1 MPASLSWVTRLM
13 VSAILVAILC
23 TALSLNA
30 KASTTTPTQ
39 NTAAKEF
46 DLSSDCP
53 LGFELMPDNGC
64 ELRTLYQF
72 YDSTQNRG
80 VGGTHTSLPAHRD
93 GFSPQQIDLGR
104 YLFFDPLLS
113 GDGGIS
119 CASCHQPD
127 KGFADGR
134 DFSIGIGGRKT
145 KRSAPSLWNSAFL
158 TSFFWDARA
167 NSLEQQVEGPLY
179 SSLEMGN
186 TRDKLLSD
194 LNNNQIYQALFKQ
207 AFGEPQ
213 SAKASAISLANIYT
227 ALSAFQTSLISL
239 NSRYDQYAHGNHGV
253 LSEAEIAGMNV
264 FRSFV
269 ARCSECHTPPLF
281 TNNQIAVIGTPE
293 PPGQPL
299 DVGAEKTFGSAK
311 LKGGFKVP
319 TLRNIAQ
326 TAPYMHSGVFATMRE
341 ATEFYNKGRGH
352 AVPKDVDMLLHWHI
366 SEPDLRDDELDLI
379 VVFLKTLSDQ
389 RFMPKVPTS
398 LPSGLAPITVPIAA
412 QIRNDNFLSSA
423 NKRAQQFTT
432 GEIQ

>member
-1 MPASLSWVTRLM
+1 MFYRLASITGGI
-13 VSAILVAILC
+13 VSVILVAIYSPVL
-23 TALSLNA
+23 ALNTNTDTP
-30 KASTTTPTQ
+30 STSQ
-39 NTAAKEF
+39 HSSSKKF

-53 LGFELMPDNGC
+53 LGFELMPDNSC

-113 GDGGIS
+113 GDGSIA

-134 DFSIGIGGRKT
+134 DVSIGLGGNKT
-145 KRSAPSLWNSAFL
+145 KRSAPSLWNSGFL

-167 NSLEQQVEGPLY
+167 DSLEQQVLGPLY

-186 TRDKLLSD
+186 TREKLLTD
-194 LNNNQIYQALFKQ
+194 LSNNQTYQTLFEQ
-207 AFGEPQ
+207 AFGKPQ
-213 SAKASAISLANIYT
+213 SAKASAISLGNIYT

-239 NSRYDQYAHGNHGV
+239 NSRYDQYAHGNHGA
-253 LSEAEIAGMNV
+253 LTETEIGGMNV

-269 ARCSECHTPPLF
+269 ARCAECHTPPLF

-293 PPGQPL
+293 PLGHRL
-299 DVGAEKTFGSAK
+299 DIGAEETFGSAK

-319 TLRNIAQ
+319 TLRNIAH
-326 TAPYMHSGVFATMRE
+326 TAPYMHSGVFRTLRE

-352 AVPKDVDMLLHWHI
+352 AVPKDVEMLLHWHI
-366 SEPDLRDDELDLI
+366 SEPDLRDHEIDLI
-379 VVFLKTLSDQ
+379 VAFLKTLSDQ
-389 RFMPKVPTS
+389 RFMPKAPTS
-398 LPSGLAPITVPIAA
+398 LPSGLTPITATIAVLLPDNKNLNRASQHA
-412 QIRNDNFLSSA
+412 Q
-423 NKRAQQFTT
+423 
-432 GEIQ
+432 